1 MYTITTMEGASLS
14 RRILI
19 RLAEFVSPWVAS
31 HATGKKEADSIGN
44 DAKPSF
50 QRLIKALGGGRSS
63 MIILCNLRAV
73 TVFSYCF
80 IQCDFC
86 DENPRKYFSKKFFVL

>member
-31 HATGKKEADSIGN
+31 HATGKKEADFFGS

-50 QRLIKALGGGRSS
+50 RRLIKALGGGRPS
-63 MIILCNLRAV
+63 MIILYHLRAA
-73 TVFSYCF
+73 TVVSYCF
-80 IQCDFC
+80 IKCDFS
-86 DENPRKYFSKKFFVL
+86 DENPGKYF